1 MSEIEGRPAF
11 GKMRLATAI
20 DAARD
25 AIAQVEAEGQD
36 RLAAFLRAARAAAAL
51 VGDNEGGIIAGKL
64 LGLVVDDGPM
74 PQRGDE

>member
-1 MSEIEGRPAF
+1 MSEIDARDTFE
-11 GKMRLATAI
+11 RLRRARAI

-51 VGDNEGGIIAGKL
+51 VGDNEGGIIAGRL
-64 LGLVVDDGPM
+64 LGLLDADGKPIT
-74 PQRGDE
+74 RGDE

>member
-1 MSEIEGRPAF
+1 MSEIDARDTFE
-11 GKMRLATAI
+11 RLRRARAI

>member
-11 GKMRLATAI
+11 ERLRLAHAI

-25 AIAQVEAEGQD
+25 AIAQAEAEGQD

-51 VGDNEGGIIAGKL
+51 VGDNEGGIIAGRL
-64 LGLVVDDGPM
+64 LGLVGDDNMPM
-74 PQRGDE
+74 NRGDE